1 MAKLPDPI
9 DTLGPEARRV
19 YDKIIAKRGA
29 LRGPYAPLM
38 HHPPLA
44 ERVGDL
50 GEYLR
55 FGSTLPGDV
64 RELAI
69 LITARAAGQP
79 YEWTAH
85 APIARRDGL
94 PEEIVERVRKRT
106 DLGTLP
112 ARYAAAARVVQHVL
126 AREAVPREL
135 HDAVAQQ
142 YGVSGLVELV
152 VLPGYYGLIA
162 GVLFAFEVPLPPGT
176 PAPF

>member
-1 MAKLPDPI
+1 MAQLPDPI
-9 DTLGPEARRV
+9 DTLGPEARQV

-69 LITARAAGQP
+69 LVTARAAGQP

-85 APIARRDGL
+85 APIARREGL
-94 PEEIVERVRKRT
+94 PEEIIERVRTRG
-106 DLGTLP
+106 DLHALP
-112 ARYAAAARVVQHVL
+112 ARYAAAVRVVQHVL
-126 AREAVPREL
+126 AREPVPRDL
-135 HDAVAQQ
+135 HDAVEKQ
-142 YGVSGLVELV
+142 YGVTGLLELV
-152 VLPGYYGLIA
+152 VLAGYYGLIA
-162 GVLFAFEVPLPPGT
+162 GVLFAFEVRVAPGT